1 WLSCPPFCRGP
12 WRPVRRV
19 RVLGWVSAVR
29 SRSGSPKLCPRT
41 CINCSSGASPSF
53 VIHSITFSNRSKR
66 RAVTQVIGLYHR
78 NELPYDQNRILAGPI
93 RFSLGTKPTVPRQS
107 LLLSSIVP
115 VVHFSSMPLY
125 ARLSFEPSRLSPI
138 MK

>member
-1 WLSCPPFCRGP
+1 GP

-19 RVLGWVSAVR
+19 KALGWVSAVR
-29 SRSGSPKLCPRT
+29 SSSGSPKPCPRT

-53 VIHSITFSNRSKR
+53 IHSITFSSRPKR
-66 RAVTQVIGLYHR
+66 RAVAQVIGLYHR

-93 RFSLGTKPTVPRQS
+93 RFSFGTNPTVPRQS

-115 VVHFSSMPLY
+115 VLHCSSTVLY

-138 MK
+138 